1 MNNERS
7 LNDARL
13 DRAIDRAVR
22 ELMQID
28 PAPGLRRRVLSRL
41 NAPVERR
48 ALPVM
53 RYAFAATAAIVVTV
67 VTLTLM
73 PSQVEPPTPPKAP
86 SPIVASGPPP
96 IDLEAVL
103 STPTVTGPSVA
114 IPTNSARVSKESIP
128 MPRITNVF
136 GGQRSGVSAAAVRE
150 PAIDRIALAPLTIV
164 PLSKRPIEI
173 DPLVVPSIPK

>member
-22 ELMQID
+22 DLMQID

-41 NAPVERR
+41 NAPVGRR
-48 ALPVM
+48 VLPAM
-53 RYAFAATAAIVVTV
+53 RYALAATAAIVVTAV
-67 VTLTLM
+67 SLTLM
-73 PSQVEPPTPPKAP
+73 PGQVEPPAAPKAP

-103 STPTVTGPSVA
+103 STATVTGQPVSV
-114 IPTNSARVSKESIP
+114 PTNSARVSRESIP

-136 GGQRSGVSAAAVRE
+136 GGQRSGVSAATVRG
-150 PAIDRIALAPLTIV
+150 PAADRIALAPLTIV
-164 PLSKRPIEI
+164 PLSTRPIVI
-173 DPLVVPSIPK
+173 DPLVVRSISK